1 MRNTTKINL
10 LVLTSAAIHP
20 PAKARGFLAKS
31 ARKMERTRKEYLV
44 LKSDQA
50 GEADILGVFSSR
62 RKAKAAS
69 GTDNEENNAHSYWIV
84 VLPEDRPVRM
94 GKNESDMTKQEPLQ
108 DRK

>member
-50 GEADILGVFSSR
+50 GEADIVGVFSSR

-69 GTDNEENNAHSYWIV
+69 ETDNEENNAHSYWIV

>member
-1 MRNTTKINL
+1 
-10 LVLTSAAIHP
+10 
-20 PAKARGFLAKS
+20 
-31 ARKMERTRKEYLV
+31 MERTRKEYLV

-69 GTDNEENNAHSYWIV
+69 ETDNEENNAHSYWIV

>member
-50 GEADILGVFSSR
+50 GEADIVGVFSSR

-69 GTDNEENNAHSYWIV
+69 ETDNEENNAHSYWIV

-94 GKNESDMTKQEPLQ
+94 GKNEIDMAKLEPLQ

>member
-50 GEADILGVFSSR
+50 GEADIVGVFSSR
-62 RKAKAAS
+62 RKAKAAAES
-69 GTDNEENNAHSYWIV
+69 DHNEDNSYSFWMV

>member
-50 GEADILGVFSSR
+50 GEADIVGVFSSR
-62 RKAKAAS
+62 RKAKAAAES
-69 GTDNEENNAHSYWIV
+69 DHNEDNSYSFWMV

-94 GKNESDMTKQEPLQ
+94 GKNESDMAKLEPLQ